1 MEDNGI
7 DLPRPGRGPVRGER
21 PLHAPGF
28 PDADAMALH
37 GLGLVPMDMSE
48 DEASEGDDSDE
59 DGLDADE
66 VRPPMLPGLR
76 FSQTMPALD
85 SAEARAR
92 AQYAVSLVPMPKDV
106 CVTRQMQRV
115 PAVGMASVMGE
126 VKLFHIIAWQ

>member
-7 DLPRPGRGPVRGER
+7 DLPRPGRVPVRGER

-48 DEASEGDDSDE
+48 DEASEAEDSDE

-66 VRPPMLPGLR
+66 VSSGMVPCRTSSLMMHASNSPRSCKG
-76 FSQTMPALD
+76 S
-85 SAEARAR
+85 
-92 AQYAVSLVPMPKDV
+92 VCGNLVPMGV
-106 CVTRQMQRV
+106 CVTGQMQKMT
-115 PAVGMASVMGE
+115 AVGMASVLGS
-126 VKLFHIIAWQ
+126 